1 MEPVRGDGLGIRG
14 TPLIQGLDAYLAE
27 LERGMKGVPA
37 RRRRLIVRELQANL
51 LDEAEA
57 RGMLD
62 DRGIRALLEEKEPPE
77 VLAQQ
82 FHQTDGE
89 EASHRG
95 GSALLAGALIG
106 LATGGHLWFDQW
118 RWYIC
123 LSFGLAHGLAVGAG
137 FFWLRRHWQKLGPIL
152 RVATAML
159 LATLLAIPMG
169 FTSRLGFVPTRLLYG
184 TYTGYLLERHADL
197 KRPWW
202 LLLESLLFTGVM
214 FFAEMV
220 VFQRIQ
226 VFRWSSLFGELSFNL
241 TLGLGVLGA
250 LWLKRLLSER
260 WLLSV
265 RGQER

>member
-1 MEPVRGDGLGIRG
+1 M
-14 TPLIQGLDAYLAE
+14 IQALATYLAE

-37 RRRRLIVRELQANL
+37 RRRRLIVREIEASL

-57 RGMLD
+57 RGLAS
-62 DRGIRALLEEKEPPE
+62 DREFKDLLEEKEAPE

-152 RVATAML
+152 RVATAMVM
-159 LATLLAIPMG
+159 ATILAIPLG
-169 FTSRLGFVPTRLLYG
+169 FTSRHGFVPTRLLYG
-184 TYTGYLLERHADL
+184 TYTGYLLERHSDL

-202 LLLESLLFTGVM
+202 LLLESSLFTAIM

-220 VFQRIQ
+220 VFQRIR
-226 VFRWSSLFGELSFNL
+226 VFRWSALFGELSFNL
-241 TLGLGVLGA
+241 TLGLGVIGA

-260 WLLSV
+260 WLFSAQ
-265 RGQER
+265 GQER

>member
-1 MEPVRGDGLGIRG
+1 MIPALA
-14 TPLIQGLDAYLAE
+14 AYLAE

-37 RRRRLIVRELQANL
+37 RRRRLILREIEANL
-51 LDEAEA
+51 LDEADA
-57 RGMLD
+57 RGLAG
-62 DRGIRALLEEKEPPE
+62 DRDFRDLLAEKEAPE
-77 VLAQQ
+77 VLAAQ
-82 FHQTDGE
+82 FNQTDGE

-137 FFWLRRHWQKLGPIL
+137 FFWLRRHWQKLGPAL
-152 RVATAML
+152 RVVTAMAM
-159 LATLLAIPMG
+159 ATILAIPLG
-169 FTSRLGFVPTRLLYG
+169 FTSRHGFVPTRLLYG
-184 TYTGYLLERHADL
+184 TYTGYLLEAHSELR
-197 KRPWW
+197 RPWW
-202 LLLESLLFTGVM
+202 LLIESALFTAAM

-220 VFQRIQ
+220 VFQRIR

-241 TLGLGVLGA
+241 TLGLGVIAA

-260 WLLSV
+260 WLLSAQ
-265 RGQER
+265 GQER

>member
-1 MEPVRGDGLGIRG
+1 MEPVRGHGFGIRG
-14 TPLIQGLDAYLAE
+14 PALIPALATYLAE

-37 RRRRLIVRELQANL
+37 RRRRLIVREIEANF

-57 RGMLD
+57 RGLTE
-62 DRGIRALLEEKEPPE
+62 DRDFRDLLEEKEAPE
-77 VLAQQ
+77 VLARH
-82 FHQTDGE
+82 FYQTEGE

-106 LATGGHLWFDQW
+106 LVTGGHLWFDHW

-137 FFWLRRHWQKLGPIL
+137 FFWLRRHWQKLGPVL
-152 RVATAML
+152 RVATAMVM
-159 LATLLAIPMG
+159 ATILAIPLG
-169 FTSRLGFVPTRLLYG
+169 FTSRHGFVPTRLLYG
-184 TYTGYLLERHADL
+184 TYTGYLLERHSDL

-202 LLLESLLFTGVM
+202 LLLESSLFTAIM

-220 VFQRIQ
+220 VFQRIR

-241 TLGLGVLGA
+241 TLGLGVIAA

-260 WLLSV
+260 WLLSAQ
-265 RGQER
+265 GQER